1 MRAKVVNV
9 VQDIVRIDVVV
20 VVIDVDVHFQEIIL
34 KEKFGRE
41 NILKT

>member
-20 VVIDVDVHFQEIIL
+20 VVIDVEIIL
-34 KEKFGRE
+34 KEKFGCDG
-41 NILKT
+41 ILKT

>member
-20 VVIDVDVHFQEIIL
+20 VVIGVEIIL
-34 KEKFGRE
+34 KENFGRDG
-41 NILKT
+41 ILKT